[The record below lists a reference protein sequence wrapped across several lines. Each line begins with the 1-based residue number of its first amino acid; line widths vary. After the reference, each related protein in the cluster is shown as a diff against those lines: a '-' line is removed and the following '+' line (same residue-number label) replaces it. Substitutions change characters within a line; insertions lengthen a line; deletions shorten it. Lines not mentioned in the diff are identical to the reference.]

1 MADTVAATIFVGGL
15 EGLFFNLIPL
25 TFMDGAVVYQWSKVA
40 WAVLFGIS
48 TFLFWQLVINQYSSY
63 LDSFRQANVQICLAI
78 LAVYGGLTALMWLFF
93 RYRRR
98 AEASE
103 GAETAAG

>member
-1 MADTVAATIFVGGL
+1 
-15 EGLFFNLIPL
+15 
-25 TFMDGAVVYQWSKVA
+25 MDGRVVYQWSRIA

-78 LAVYGGLTALMWLFF
+78 LAIYGGLTVLVWAFF
-93 RYRRR
+93 RYRRSR
-98 AEASE
+98 E
-103 GAETAAG
+103 GGETAETAEG